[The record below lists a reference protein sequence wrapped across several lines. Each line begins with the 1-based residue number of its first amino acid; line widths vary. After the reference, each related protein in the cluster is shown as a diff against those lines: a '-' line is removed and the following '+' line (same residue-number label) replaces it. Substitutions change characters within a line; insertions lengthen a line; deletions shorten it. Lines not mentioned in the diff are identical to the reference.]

1 MGLDYLNKKVW
12 HPGSMKNI
20 QKVWEV
26 ETIQKEINKRRRER
40 EKKLLEEQHNDEL
53 KRIQVDA
60 GLIPRSHLDRMEWM
74 YDWGNKVNQKDNE
87 DELTGKKIAQPG
99 DNKEQ
104 KHVFQEEITN
114 NKCEDFQLLHEDPMF
129 EVMKREK

>member
-26 ETIQKEINKRRRER
+26 EQKQKEINKRTRER
-40 EKKLLEEQHNDEL
+40 EKKLLEEQHNEEL
-53 KRIQVDA
+53 KRIQVEA

-74 YDWGNKVNQKDNE
+74 YDWGNKINQQQKTKE
-87 DELTGKKIAQPG
+87 EFLTGKKAAG
-99 DNKEQ
+99 DREG
-104 KHVFQEEITN
+104 KHVFQ
-114 NKCEDFQLLHEDPMF
+114 
-129 EVMKREK
+129 